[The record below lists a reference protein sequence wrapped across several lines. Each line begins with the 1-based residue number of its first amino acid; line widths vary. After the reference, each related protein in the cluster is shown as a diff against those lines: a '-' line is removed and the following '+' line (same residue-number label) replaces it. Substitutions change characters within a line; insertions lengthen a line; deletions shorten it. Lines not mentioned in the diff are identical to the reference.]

1 MTSQGFTRD
10 LWSMGFAS
18 HPSLYGGKDK
28 RLFVRYGEDSP
39 QHGSLLDSEWR
50 TNDVS
55 TACEHSLGKLGIPE
69 AQTLALSL
77 TGSCML
83 LLQACHGKL
92 GLDRDQA
99 GLWTPGRLAYGF
111 V

>member
-1 MTSQGFTRD
+1 MEKILRSTD
-10 LWSMGFAS
+10 
-18 HPSLYGGKDK
+18 HSLTLNGA
-28 RLFVRYGEDSP
+28 P
-39 QHGSLLDSEWR
+39 
-50 TNDVS
+50 NDVS

>member
-69 AQTLALSL
+69 AQTLAFSHRQLHASAASMPREAGV
-77 TGSCML
+77 GS
-83 LLQACHGKL
+83 
-92 GLDRDQA
+92 
-99 GLWTPGRLAYGF
+99 
-111 V
+111 